1 MNFYYYL
8 FQVMSMVNT
17 TTCSDYSSTVASLPM
32 QTISSW
38 VIMSIEASNHSKLCA
53 FYLLIRLNTQ
63 RTSSCSEEIT
73 SVHPLTE
80 SMVFMTN
87 ASAATISSCGKLS
100 LIVSIACLLLLLLM
114 RKYFVCTVDSAPSS
128 ALSSKLRELW
138 DRLMS
143 LIPAF
148 FAISCGQILIRMSRV
163 GVKTT
168 EVSLSPS
175 VKKSFQHLTK
185 NTILTWFAELIKLL
199 KTAMSFSQRDNL

>member
-1 MNFYYYL
+1 
-8 FQVMSMVNT
+8 MSMVNT
-17 TTCSDYSSTVASLPM
+17 TTCSDYSSMVASLPM
-32 QTISSW
+32 LTISSW
-38 VIMSIEASNHSKLCA
+38 VITSTEASNHSKLCA
-53 FYLLIRLNTQ
+53 SFSLIRLNIQ
-63 RTSSCSEEIT
+63 RTSSYSEEIT
-73 SVHPLTE
+73 SAHPLTE
-80 SMVFMTN
+80 SMVFMTS

-100 LIVSIACLLLLLLM
+100 LIVSIASLLLLLLM

-128 ALSSKLRELW
+128 ALSSKSRELW
-138 DRLMS
+138 DRLTF
-143 LIPAF
+143 LIPAS

-185 NTILTWFAELIKLL
+185 STILTWSAELIRSL

>member
-1 MNFYYYL
+1 
-8 FQVMSMVNT
+8 MSMVNT

-32 QTISSW
+32 LTISSW
-38 VIMSIEASNHSKLCA
+38 VITSIEASNHLKLCA
-53 FYLLIRLNTQ
+53 SFSLIRLNIR
-63 RTSSCSEEIT
+63 RTSSYSEEIT

-80 SMVFMTN
+80 SMVFMTS

-100 LIVSIACLLLLLLM
+100 LIVSIASLLLLLLM

-138 DRLMS
+138 DRLMF
-143 LIPAF
+143 LIPVF

-185 NTILTWFAELIKLL
+185 STILTWSAELIKSL